1 MPDGLSNQLPAR
13 LVFIWVLCV
22 AAPVLAH
29 HGRQVQYDSSRPVE
43 IKGTVKTIE
52 WQNPHAGFTLL
63 VEESG
68 GKVTTWEFE
77 LAGTGNRLRRGWT
90 KNSLRIGDTV
100 SVKAFAAR
108 DGSPSAN
115 AMDIHI
121 SDGRPLFGGSPG
133 VYVPRKSAEPPAS
146 DPRHD

>member
-1 MPDGLSNQLPAR
+1 MQVQHTLHVAIAIG
-13 LVFIWVLCV
+13 VLC
-22 AAPVLAH
+22 ATAPVLAH
-29 HGRQVQYDSSRPVE
+29 HGWPVQYDSSKPVE

-52 WQNPHAGFTLL
+52 WQNPHAGFTLV
-63 VEESG
+63 VEEPG

-108 DGSPSAN
+108 DGSPLAN
-115 AMDIHI
+115 AIDITI
-121 SDGRPLFGGSPG
+121 SDGRTLFGGSPG
-133 VYVPRKSAEPPAS
+133 VYVPRKSAEPPAG